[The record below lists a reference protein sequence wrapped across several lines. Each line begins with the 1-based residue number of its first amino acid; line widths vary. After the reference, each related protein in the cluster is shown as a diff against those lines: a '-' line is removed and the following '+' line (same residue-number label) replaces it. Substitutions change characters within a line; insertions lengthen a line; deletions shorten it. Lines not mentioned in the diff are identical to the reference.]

1 MIIINLSPGSTTAR
15 FFIALAASTLV
26 ACGGGGGSGGSTT
39 APPPPVAD
47 VITEY
52 SVTLDAASI
61 VSSSSEPGT
70 ATAMVRHNSTD
81 DEIEVSVTLAGVAAS
96 SVSLRR
102 AFAGD
107 QGAEI
112 YALQQG
118 ASANDWTL
126 SPRPFTPTD
135 VSDLLGGA
143 VYLLVATAGAPDG
156 ALRGQIL
163 PQGVD
168 VIRIELSP
176 DDVAVGSTSIGSG
189 AAWLTINRNDSSIT
203 AHAWLQDLLD
213 ADNGFLRRALA
224 GTNGP
229 VLETLVQDSTSAA
242 HWSLDTKN
250 VSTELLAAL
259 SDGELYAEFTTSAL
273 AAGAIRGQHI
283 PAGMEL
289 VRTDV
294 RDDTVVLNASSGPFA
309 GTVGRVMTT
318 IDDNSLTSIL
328 NLFDVQDST
337 SVELRQAPS
346 GQVGPVLASFESDL
360 NDSNR
365 WTLTDVAIDDAVRA
379 NLDNRTLYVSVAT
392 LAAPNGAARGQIETA
407 ASSPPAD
414 ASAFVATMIDPPNAE
429 RLDQLPDM
437 VFVTL
442 NREPL
447 PASVTPQAVVV
458 EASGMDGSFGDG
470 NETPIIPAS
479 VTANGNAIEIS
490 LAGTQAVDDVYRV
503 SLTGGGTDG
512 VLDMSGIALDGDN
525 DGQPGGTFMS
535 AFEVQQPVIT
545 ATLTEIQNDIFT
557 PSCATAG
564 CHSGSNPPDGLLL
577 TAGDAWSNIVN
588 VDAVQVDLKRVKPGD
603 PDNSYLVRKVEGN
616 GIVANRMPLGA
627 PPLSQ
632 EQIDLIRQW
641 VLEGAADN

>member
-1 MIIINLSPGSTTAR
+1 MIIRNLSPSSPIAR
-15 FFIALAASTLV
+15 FLIVLATV
-26 ACGGGGGSGGSTT
+26 AVAACGGGGSGGSTT
-39 APPPPVAD
+39 APPPPAAD

-61 VSSSSEPGT
+61 VSGSGEAGT
-70 ATAMVRHNSTD
+70 ATAIVRHNSTEETI
-81 DEIEVSVTLAGVAAS
+81 EISVTLTSVTAD
-96 SVSLRR
+96 SVSFRR
-102 AFAGD
+102 AHAGD
-107 QGAEI
+107 RGIEI
-112 YALQQG
+112 YSLQQG
-118 ASANDWTL
+118 ASADDWVL
-126 SPRPFTPTD
+126 SSQPFTATD
-135 VSDLLGGA
+135 VSDLLAGKL
-143 VYLLVATAGAPDG
+143 YLLVATAGSPDG
-156 ALRGQIL
+156 ALRGQVL
-163 PQGVD
+163 PQGVEI
-168 VIRIELSP
+168 IRIGLSP
-176 DDVAVGSTSIGSG
+176 DDVTVGSTSIGSG
-189 AAWLTINRNDSSIT
+189 AAWLTINHNDSSVT
-203 AHAWLQDLLD
+203 AHAWLQNLLD
-213 ADNGFLRRALA
+213 ANSGFLRRALA

-229 VLETLVQDSTSAA
+229 VLETLVQDPTSAA
-242 HWSLDTKN
+242 HWSLDTKD

-259 SDGELYAEFTTSAL
+259 SDGELYAEFTTPAL

-294 RDDTVVLNASSGPFA
+294 RDDTVVLNAFSGPFT
-309 GTVGRVMTT
+309 GIVGRVMTT

-328 NLFDVQDST
+328 NLFDIQGST
-337 SVELRQAPS
+337 SAELRQAPA

-360 NDSNR
+360 SDSNR
-365 WTLTDVAIDDAVRA
+365 WTLTDVEIDDAVRA

-392 LAAPNGAARGQIETA
+392 PAAPNGAARGQIETS

-447 PASVTPQAVVV
+447 PASVTPRVVAV

-490 LAGTQAVDDVYRV
+490 LAGAQAVDDVYRV

-525 DGQPGGTFMS
+525 DGQPGGIFMS
-535 AFEVQQPVIT
+535 AFEVEKPVIT

-564 CHSGSNPPDGLLL
+564 CHSGSSPPDGLLL
-577 TAGDAWSNIVN
+577 TAGEAWSNIVN
-588 VDAVQVDLKRVKPGD
+588 VDAVQVNLKRVKPGD

-641 VLEGAADN
+641 VLNGAEDN